1 MSDAI
6 GLIAPALSLALLLA
20 FVATV
25 PPDPERALH
34 QQPQTAEEPRRHR
47 RRRRRRSSR

>member
-1 MSDAI
+1 MMSESI
-6 GLIAPALSLALLLA
+6 GLIAPALSLALLIAL
-20 FVATV
+20 VATS

-34 QQPQTAEEPRRHR
+34 QQPQAGDEPRRS

>member
-1 MSDAI
+1 MSEFL
-6 GLIAPALSLALLLA
+6 GLIAPALSLALLVAL
-20 FVATV
+20 VATV

-34 QQPQTAEEPRRHR
+34 QQPRVSEEPRRR